1 MKELRND
8 SRIVRICAYV
18 CIALSVIGSIW
29 YIYRAISLIH

>member
-8 SRIVRICAYV
+8 SCIVRIGAYV
-18 CIALSVIGSIW
+18 CITLSVVGAIW

>member
-8 SRIVRICAYV
+8 SRIVRIGADV
-18 CIALSVIGSIW
+18 CIALSVIGAIW